1 MSKVLL
7 IGGTGTVGSYIIPRL
22 VDRGVPV
29 RLLTRSRET
38 LAAAVPPI
46 QAVLGDLND
55 ADSLRDAFRGVEAL
69 FLATAHSITETGQGL
84 TALHA
89 ALDAGVRRVVYL
101 SAAVA
106 PGTMRIPHVA
116 SKAPIE
122 HTLITSRI
130 EYTILRASNLF
141 QNDRCVDESIV
152 GGLYPQPIGRL
163 GIHRIDAR
171 DIADAAVT
179 SITASGHQRRIYT
192 LGAPEV
198 LTGPSVAA
206 HYERCL
212 DRRVRYAGDDLEL
225 WERSLGARLPKWKR
239 DDYRI
244 LFRFY
249 QEHGLVLETR
259 DLVEQEAVIGH
270 EPRRFA
276 DYVTGVCGE
285 LKGFEEMAL
294 T

>member
-1 MSKVLL
+1 MSRVLL
-7 IGGTGTVGSYIIPRL
+7 IGGTGLVGSLVAERL
-22 VDRGVPV
+22 VQLGVPV
-29 RLLTRSRET
+29 RLLTRSRQR
-38 LAAAVPPI
+38 LAAIAPPI
-46 QAVLGDLND
+46 EGVRGDLND
-55 ADSLRDAFRGVEAL
+55 SESLREAFRGVDAL
-69 FLATAHSITETGQGL
+69 FLVTAHSITETGQGL

-89 ALDAGVRRVVYL
+89 ALDAGVRRVVFL
-101 SAAVA
+101 SAAVG

-130 EYTILRASNLF
+130 EHTILRASNLF
-141 QNDRCVDESIV
+141 QNDRCVDEFIV

-179 SITASGHQRRIYT
+179 VLTRPGHSRHIYT
-192 LGAPEV
+192 LGSPEV
-198 LTGPSVAA
+198 LTGESVAA
-206 HYERCL
+206 SYERCL

-225 WERSLGARLPKWKR
+225 WERTVAAGMPKWKR

-244 LFRFY
+244 MYRFY
-249 QEHGLVLETR
+249 QEHGLVIETR
-259 DLVEQEAVIGH
+259 DLVGQEAVIGH

-276 DYVTGVCGE
+276 DYVSSVCDQLRERE
-285 LKGFEEMAL
+285 LAV